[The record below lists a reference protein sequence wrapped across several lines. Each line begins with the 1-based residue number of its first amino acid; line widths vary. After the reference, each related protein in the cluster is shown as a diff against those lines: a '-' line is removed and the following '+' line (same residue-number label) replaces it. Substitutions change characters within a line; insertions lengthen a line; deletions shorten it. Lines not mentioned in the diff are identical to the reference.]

1 VKLLLD
7 TCTALWA
14 ALGAPELSSR
24 ARELFE
30 DPDQDVYLSAVSAW
44 EVSLKY
50 ALGKLPLPRPPDLL
64 FPELRERGGIQSL
77 PLDEA
82 AALQLFRLPPLHR
95 DPFDRML
102 VCQAIVEGMV
112 ILTPDEDIR
121 RYPVRTAW

>member
-1 VKLLLD
+1 MNLLLD

-14 ALGAPELSSR
+14 AVDAPELSGE
-24 ARELFE
+24 ARRLFE
-30 DPDQDVYLSAVSAW
+30 NADNEVYLSAVSVW
-44 EVSLKY
+44 EISLKY
-50 ALGKLPLPRPPDLL
+50 ALGKLPLPRAPDVLV
-64 FPELRERGGIQSL
+64 PELRRKGRIEAL

-102 VCQAIVEGMV
+102 VCQAIAGGMV
-112 ILTPDEDIR
+112 ILTPDPDIR